1 MKKLLT
7 PTLDLLTLSFIV
19 MMHYRVPGFRVIP
32 DPWHLAGVLFLL
44 FGLLLLASSFFMFL
58 KYKTPMSYTHS
69 SRLITSGVFAL
80 SRNPIYLGK
89 VFLMTGL
96 AIITAHLVS
105 LLAVV
110 VYIILYH
117 AWVIPMEERL
127 LQQTFGHAY
136 MKYRKKVRRWL

>member
-7 PTLDLLTLSFIV
+7 PTLDLLTLGLIV
-19 MMHYRVPGFRVIP
+19 MIHYFVPGYRVILY
-32 DPWHLAGVLFLL
+32 PWHMAGVLVLLPGLFLM
-44 FGLLLLASSFFMFL
+44 ASSFFMFQ
-58 KYKTPMSYTHS
+58 KYKTPMSHTRS
-69 SRLITSGVFAL
+69 SRLITSGVFSL

-96 AIITAHLVS
+96 AIITAHLFS
-105 LLAVV
+105 LLVVV

-127 LQQTFGHAY
+127 LQQTFGYAY